1 MNDKRTIYRYIGL
14 LFLSAFMLSSCSQ
27 EDPTVRAVTEED
39 SEILFFTTLPGIET
53 RSSDEIDKNSIQN
66 GFDVS
71 AASLDN
77 TDANGEAIPSEY
89 FTAQRVFQTAGMGE
103 AFRSNSC
110 RWPSNKGGKAGKL
123 RFFAFY
129 PSREVLRDSAGVK
142 RDDDSCFKL
151 EYTKNE
157 KGKTEYWMK
166 SFKVNKDIARHS
178 DFVTATTEGSKTD
191 SLYTG
196 VNLTLQHQLSRIILE
211 AFCNSESYDVE
222 IAGVRIGGI
231 AIESDFSFEGTP
243 VNYQSWNWTKIG
255 RWIGVNQKKDV
266 VEYIY
271 RKGDKVVTINKE
283 NNPDKSKSVSLM
295 GKGGPALVIPYD
307 YAVWWQYS
315 SKNNKDHG
323 LLYFSVLLRVKE
335 KLTENHTLLYP
346 YIEGANLNSSVT
358 VTADNMKVVYLS
370 IKTATG
376 EVMKR
381 VYKKGSNFYTDP
393 NCSASSLYTVPDG
406 EEIRNYGWAS
416 AIPYINGAT
425 TQRWNPGYQY
435 IFQLDFSKGIG
446 VQDPDD
452 ALPGRVIIYP
462 IEVTGTPATSWHTVK
477 DYNNV
482 EIKDKDVNFTIE

>member
-1 MNDKRTIYRYIGL
+1 MKYNINIYSLITALSALL
-14 LFLSAFMLSSCSQ
+14 LFSCAQ
-27 EDPTVRAVTEED
+27 EELTDIGVTTD
-39 SEILFFTTLPGIET
+39 NSEILFFTSLPGIET
-53 RSSDEIDKNSIQN
+53 RSGDNIDKNSIKN

-71 AASLDN
+71 AACIDSVNAKGLP
-77 TDANGEAIPSEY
+77 IPREHFS
-89 FTAQRVFQTAGMGE
+89 AQRVFQTAGMGE

-110 RWPSNKGGKAGKL
+110 RWSSNKGGKAGKL

-129 PSREVLRDSAGVK
+129 PSRDVLRDSAGVYGNE
-142 RDDDSCFKL
+142 RDKSFRL
-151 EYTKNE
+151 EYTKTTND
-157 KGKTEYWMK
+157 TIEYWMK
-166 SFKVNKDIARHS
+166 NFKVNRDIAKHS
-178 DFVTATTEGSKTD
+178 DFVTATAEGSKTD
-191 SLYTG
+191 NLYTG

-211 AFCNSESYDVE
+211 AFGNSESYDVE

-243 VNYQSWNWTKIG
+243 VNFKNWNSTKIG
-255 RWIGVNQKKDV
+255 RWIGVGQKKDV

-271 RKGDKVVTINKE
+271 RNGDKVLTINKE
-283 NNPDKSKSVSLM
+283 NNPDKSKAVSLM

-307 YAVWWQYS
+307 YNVWWEYA
-315 SKNNKDHG
+315 KKPNKDHSF
-323 LLYFSVLLRVKE
+323 LYFSVLLRVKE

-346 YIEGANLNSSVT
+346 YIEGANLNSSLI

-370 IKTATG
+370 IKTQTG

-381 VYKKGSNFYTDP
+381 VYKNGSNFYTDP
-393 NCSASSLYTVPDG
+393 NFSAGSLYSVPDG

-446 VQDPDD
+446 VQDPAD
-452 ALPGRVIIYP
+452 ALPGKVIIYP
-462 IEVTGTPATSWHTVK
+462 IEVSGGTPSTWHTVK
-477 DYNNV
+477 EYDNE
-482 EIKDKDVNFTIE
+482 EIKDGDVNFTIE